1 MPFYLLDNV
10 LPFAEIALVQLR
22 PRSSVMPFI
31 QRRTDCIFVPNIIC
45 EYLDEICAKPS
56 PLLSFDPYL
65 RAVQRQWANFASS
78 NLLPLVSAALA
89 TASADHAALLL
100 ALKSVNKALH
110 ELSDSGPFFCGKAF
124 TLVDCAMAP
133 AVRAIDKL
141 SATGRLAIA
150 DELEYDRLADYVTA
164 LLKHEAV
171 RSAATVAAFP
181 AS

>member
-124 TLVDCAMAP
+124 TLVCHCCSASHSSAP
-133 AVRAIDKL
+133 L
-141 SATGRLAIA
+141 GSCL
-150 DELEYDRLADYVTA
+150 
-164 LLKHEAV
+164 
-171 RSAATVAAFP
+171 AFP
-181 AS
+181 PSRLQQHACRHEPDVERCCRSTAPWLLLCARSTN